1 MNASVEASLQSL
13 FDIVPINPPEF
24 PVHLTIGMPRAPGE
38 TSDLRLPDAAR
49 PESGR
54 LVAGR
59 GLAADEA
66 RMSCAGE
73 AAELVSCVRWGDE
86 PLVSASFASLGEAAI
101 HPASVLLASDE
112 QYERRESWNL
122 RHGGHDWLPE
132 RFDEHAEV
140 EWVEAFSPDGSG
152 QAYVTAAQAYIGY
165 SDPGMAGTFAF
176 AESNGCAA
184 GRTLEDAAVSAFL
197 ELVERDATALW
208 WYGRHR
214 RPAVPL
220 GGLAGAPP
228 IVAWLG
234 DRGRTCHLLDLT
246 CDLGIAVRAAVSA
259 DARGGT
265 VAIGVAAHFDPH
277 RAGTAAMTE
286 MMQTLYSLDLRRAM
300 PAEAGDPFQF
310 WLDTVSCEAMPHLV
324 PGGPMPSGGDG
335 DAPMPAT
342 LEQCVR
348 LCRDRGL
355 RLLMI
360 DMTRAGLGVPVARVI
375 VPGLRPLSARF
386 AAGRLFDVPV
396 QLGWCDRP
404 RTVAEL
410 NDVPFV

>member
-1 MNASVEASLQSL
+1 MDAGVETALQSL
-13 FDIVPINPPEF
+13 FEIVPINPPEF

-38 TSDLRLPDAAR
+38 TSGLWLPDAAR

-66 RMSCAGE
+66 RVSCAGE
-73 AAELVSCVRWGDE
+73 AAELVSCAAWGDE
-86 PLVSASFASLGEAAI
+86 PLVRASFASLGKAAV
-101 HPASVLLASDE
+101 HPASLLLASDE
-112 QYERRESWNL
+112 QYELRESWNL
-122 RHGGHDWLPE
+122 RHGGYDWLPE

-140 EWVEAFSPDGSG
+140 EWVEAFSPDGSDR
-152 QAYVTAAQAYIGY
+152 AYVTAAQAYIGY
-165 SDPGMAGTFAF
+165 SEAGAAGTYAF
-176 AESNGCAA
+176 ADSNGCAA

-220 GGLAGAPP
+220 DGVAGAPA

-234 DRGRTCHLLDLT
+234 GRGRTCHLLDLT
-246 CDLGIAVRAAVSA
+246 PDFGIAVRAAISA
-259 DARGGT
+259 GEHGGT

-310 WLDTVSCEAMPHLV
+310 WLDTVSYEAMPHLV
-324 PGGPMPSGGDG
+324 PAGPMASGADG
-335 DAPMPAT
+335 AGPMPAT

-360 DMTRAGLGVPVARVI
+360 DMTRAGLDVPVVRVI

-396 QLGWCDRP
+396 QLGWCGRP
-404 RTVAEL
+404 RTIAEL

>member
-1 MNASVEASLQSL
+1 MDPGAETPLQSL
-13 FDIVPINPPEF
+13 FEIIPINPPAF
-24 PVHLTIGMPRAPGE
+24 PVHLTIGIPRSRGE
-38 TSDLRLPDAAR
+38 ISGPRLPGAAR
-49 PESGR
+49 PGSGR

-59 GLAADEA
+59 GLTADEA
-66 RMSCAGE
+66 RMSCTGE
-73 AAELVSCVRWGDE
+73 AAELVSCAWWGDE
-86 PLVSASFASLGEAAI
+86 PLVRASFASLGKAAI
-101 HPASVLLASDE
+101 HPESLLLASEE
-112 QYERRESWNL
+112 QYERRGSWNL
-122 RHGGHDWLPE
+122 RHGGYDWLPE
-132 RFDEHAEV
+132 RFDEHAEE

-152 QAYVTAAQAYIGY
+152 RAFVTAAQAYIGY
-165 SDPGMAGTFAF
+165 SCTGAPRTFAV
-176 AESNGCAA
+176 ADSNGCAA
-184 GRTLEDAAVSAFL
+184 GRSLEDAAVSAFL

-220 GGLAGAPP
+220 DGVAGAPP

-246 CDLGIAVRAAVSA
+246 CDFGIAVRAAVSA
-259 DARGGT
+259 DGRGGT

-277 RAGTAAMTE
+277 RAATAAMTE

-300 PAEAGDPFQF
+300 PAEPGDPFQF
-310 WLDTVSCEAMPHLV
+310 WLDTVSCAAMPHLV
-324 PGGPMPSGGDG
+324 PAGPMASGADG
-335 DAPMPAT
+335 GAPMPAT
-342 LEQCVR
+342 LQQCVR

-404 RTVAEL
+404 RTIAEL
-410 NDVPFV
+410 NAVPFV

>member
-1 MNASVEASLQSL
+1 MDAGVETPLQSL
-13 FDIVPINPPEF
+13 FEIVPINPPAF
-24 PVHLTIGMPRAPGE
+24 PVHLTIAMPRVPGE
-38 TSDLRLPDAAR
+38 VTGPWLPDAAR
-49 PESGR
+49 PGSGR

-59 GLAADEA
+59 GLTADQA

-73 AAELVSCVRWGDE
+73 AAELVSCACWGDE
-86 PLVSASFASLGEAAI
+86 PLVRASFASLGKAAI
-101 HPASVLLASDE
+101 HPASLLLASDE
-112 QYERRESWNL
+112 QYERRAGWNL
-122 RHGGHDWLPE
+122 RHGGYDWLPE
-132 RFDEHAEV
+132 RFDEHVEV

-152 QAYVTAAQAYIGY
+152 RAYVTAAQCLIGY
-165 SDPGMAGTFAF
+165 GDRDAAGTFAV
-176 AESNGCAA
+176 ADSNGCAA
-184 GRTLEDAAVSAFL
+184 GRTREDAAVSAFL

-220 GGLAGAPP
+220 DGVPGAPA

-234 DRGRTCHLLDLT
+234 DRGRTCHLLDIT
-246 CDLGIAVRAAVSA
+246 TDFGIAARAAVSA

-300 PAEAGDPFQF
+300 PAEPGDPFQF
-310 WLDTVSCEAMPHLV
+310 WLDTVSCAAMPHLV
-324 PGGPMPSGGDG
+324 PAGSMASGADG
-335 DAPMPAT
+335 NAPMPAT
-342 LEQCVR
+342 LDQCAR

-355 RLLMI
+355 RLLVI
-360 DMTRAGLGVPVARVI
+360 DMTRARLGVPAARVI

-386 AAGRLFDVPV
+386 AAGRLFDVPM
-396 QLGWCDRP
+396 QLGWCSRP
-404 RTVAEL
+404 RRIAEL
-410 NDVPFV
+410 NDVPFI